1 MILYYTSCAYKRTKY
16 LSEFSENIMQPL
28 SFFHQVCMDRSINVS
43 NFPAIESLPAS
54 QKAVWQRLWGC
65 LSLSTLSLM
74 APFVAVATT
83 PALACDCNQG
93 TIVPVNLSGLPQL
106 GSSGPEVFVIQ
117 QQLNQAGFAV
127 AADGVFGSDTDRAV
141 RSFQSANGLVVD
153 GVVGPATRQALAS
166 DGGVYRPVSATRPS
180 GTYWQRGDQGP
191 DVRLLQSSLN
201 QLGYYFGPIN
211 GVFDGPTEV
220 AVRQFQRDNGLVADG
235 VVGPDTRAELR
246 RVLVAYS
253 GNSSSP
259 GRPPSWPMPPV
270 GGPTWSSDRYVVVIP
285 SSNGAELNRVRQ
297 FAPGAFF
304 VKRDARGPFINAGA
318 SLQLNWANQQSQWL
332 RKSGFDARVVYFR

>member
-1 MILYYTSCAYKRTKY
+1 
-16 LSEFSENIMQPL
+16 MQPL
-28 SFFHQVCMDRSINVS
+28 AFLHQVCVARSIDAS
-43 NFPAIESLPAS
+43 NHSAIESLPAS
-54 QKAVWQRLWGC
+54 QKAGWQRLWGR
-65 LSLSTLSLM
+65 LSLSALSLM
-74 APFVAVATT
+74 APFVAVATA
-83 PALACDCNQG
+83 PALACNCNPA
-93 TIVPVNLSGLPQL
+93 TIVPVSLSGLPQL
-106 GSSGPEVFVIQ
+106 GSSGPEVVAVQ

-127 AADGVFGSDTDRAV
+127 AVDGVFGPDTDRAV

-166 DGGVYRPVSATRPS
+166 DGGVYRPVSTTRPS

-211 GVFDGPTEV
+211 GVFDGPTEA

-253 GNSSSP
+253 GNPSSP
-259 GRPPSWPMPPV
+259 GRPPSRPMPPV

-304 VKRDARGPFINAGA
+304 VKKDSRGPFINAGA
-318 SLQLNWANQQSQWL
+318 SPQLNWANQQSQWL